1 MTDVLYLTGKGRSG
15 STLLSM
21 VLGELDGFFA
31 AGELRFFW
39 RRGLVEARRC
49 ACGEPIPAC
58 PVWGEVA
65 RRLVDL
71 DAERLAADSEAV
83 FRWGA
88 APRLLAGRTGSWDA
102 FGRWAEA
109 TERLLAAVTEVTGA
123 EVVVDSSKWPTDP
136 GALGRVGGIRPFSLL
151 LVRDP
156 RAVAWS
162 WQRTKTHHDL
172 DQPREMDRY
181 PSWHSGLSWIVRNA
195 VAELATRRS
204 PGPRATLR
212 YEDFVAD
219 PAAGL
224 ARIAALVGRT
234 PDIGAVLHD
243 RTLTVHEG
251 HTLAGNPTRFGGSE
265 VTIRPD
271 EEWSTN
277 LPARDRRL
285 VTALTWP
292 LRPRYGY

>member
-1 MTDVLYLTGKGRSG
+1 VTDVLYLTGKGRSG

-49 ACGEPIPAC
+49 ACGEPIPSC

-71 DAERLAADSEAV
+71 DAEGLAADSEAV

-88 APRLLAGRTGSWDA
+88 APRLLLGRTAGWEA

-123 EVVVDSSKWPTDP
+123 DLVVDSSKWPTDP
-136 GALGRVGGIRPFSLL
+136 GVLGRVEGIAPFSLL

-181 PSWHSGLSWIVRNA
+181 PAWHSGLSWTVRNA

-212 YEDFVAD
+212 YEDFVAH
-219 PAAGL
+219 PAAALG
-224 ARIAALVGRT
+224 RIAGLVGRT
-234 PDIGAVLHD
+234 PDIGAVLRD
-243 RTLTVHEG
+243 RTLSVHEG
-251 HTLAGNPTRFGGSE
+251 HTLAGNPTRFGGAE

-277 LPARDRRL
+277 LSTSDRRT
-285 VTALTWP
+285 VAALTWP
-292 LRPRYGY
+292 LRRRYRY

>member
-1 MTDVLYLTGKGRSG
+1 LYLTGKGRSG

-21 VLGELDGFFA
+21 ALGELDGFFA

-39 RRGLVEARRC
+39 RRGLVEGRRC
-49 ACGEPIPAC
+49 ACGEPIPSCA
-58 PVWGEVA
+58 VWGEVA
-65 RRLVDL
+65 QRVVDL
-71 DAERLAADSEAV
+71 DAERLAHDSEAV
-83 FRWGA
+83 FRWAA
-88 APRLLAGRTGSWDA
+88 APRLLLGRTGGWAA
-102 FGRWAEA
+102 FERWAEA
-109 TERLLAAVTEVTGA
+109 TGRLLDAVVEVTGA

-136 GALGRVGGIRPFSLL
+136 GALGRVPGISPYSLL

-181 PSWHSGLSWIVRNA
+181 PSWHSGLSWTVRNV

-204 PGPRATLR
+204 PGPVATLR

-224 ARIAALVGRT
+224 ARIGELCGRH
-234 PDIGAVLHD
+234 PDVGAVLD
-243 RTLTVHEG
+243 GRTLSVHQG
-251 HTLAGNPTRFGGSE
+251 HTLAGNPTRFAGSTM
-265 VTIRPD
+265 TIRAD
-271 EEWSTN
+271 EEWRDR
-277 LPARDRRL
+277 LAPRDRR
-285 VTALTWP
+285 VVGALTWP
-292 LRPRYGY
+292 LRRRWGY